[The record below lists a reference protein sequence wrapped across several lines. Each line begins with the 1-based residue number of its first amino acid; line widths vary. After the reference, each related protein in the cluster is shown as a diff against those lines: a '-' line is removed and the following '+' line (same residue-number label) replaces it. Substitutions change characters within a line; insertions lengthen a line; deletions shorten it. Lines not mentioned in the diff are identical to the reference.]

1 VYAFAYHSDMS
12 KYGKKAQ
19 LTATT
24 HQWGNYYTKT
34 VQSVLA
40 GTWKPANVW
49 GGYKE
54 GMIKLAPL
62 NPVIPKDV
70 VAKVTALEKQLT
82 AGTFHPFTGPVVDQ
96 DGKTRL
102 AAGPMSDEELG
113 KMDYFV
119 AGVASKLPT
128 K

>member
-1 VYAFAYHSDMS
+1 MNEENDGHDFQAI
-12 KYGKKAQ
+12 
-19 LTATT
+19 
-24 HQWGNYYTKT
+24 
-34 VQSVLA
+34 LA
-40 GTWKPANVW
+40 GTWKPTNVW

-54 GMIKLAPL
+54 GMIRLAPL
-62 NPVIPKDV
+62 NPAIPKDV
-70 VAKVTALEKQLT
+70 VARVSALEKQLT

-102 AAGPMSDEELG
+102 ASGAMSDADLS